1 MFSEERDDNVFPSA
15 YLITIR
21 TYGTWLH
28 GDERQSV
35 DMHGK
40 NVYGTPRISPDLKI
54 KETMS
59 EKMKQPVLLLDDRQQ
74 SAVEEAIKQ
83 VCLHR
88 NYCLHAVNAETNH
101 VYAVVTAQI
110 KPEVVADAFKSYSTR
125 KLRELNLVSSQRK
138 IWSRGRSRRYLW
150 KPRDVALAI
159 EYVLYGQGDM
169 PFEDWSD

>member
-1 MFSEERDDNVFPSA
+1 MFNEEWDDNVFPLA

-28 GDERQSV
+28 GDERGAV

-40 NVYGTPRISPDLKI
+40 NVYGTPRILPDLKL
-54 KETMS
+54 KKTMS
-59 EKMKQPVLLLDDRQQ
+59 EKMKQSEFLLDEKQQ

-88 NYCLHAVNAETNH
+88 KYYLHAINAETNH
-101 VYAVVTAQI
+101 AHTVVSAQV
-110 KPEVVADAFKSYSTR
+110 KPEIIADSFKSYSTR

-138 IWSRGRSRRYLW
+138 IWSRGRSRCYLW

-159 EYVLYGQGDM
+159 EYVLYGQGDISSGN
-169 PFEDWSD
+169 WSD